1 MHFNLV
7 TVILWSYATFIRMQ
21 RLLEYGA
28 YYDVPVD
35 GAMFIRGWRL
45 VEQIRKSIHKILWSE
60 NV

>member
-1 MHFNLV
+1 
-7 TVILWSYATFIRMQ
+7 MQ

-60 NV
+60 NVWTVAVIFVKLLVFAWL

>member
-7 TVILWSYATFIRMQ
+7 TVILWSYATFVRMQ

-45 VEQIRKSIHKILWSE
+45 VEQIRKSIHKIL
-60 NV
+60 